1 MCVNLSKQLMIL
13 RNMIPYVVS
22 NDYVIILT
30 ADSEFQRW

>member
-13 RNMIPYVVS
+13 RNMIPSVVS